1 MFVNILVQI
10 ATLDNESIKIVFS
23 VVVLAA
29 THNLAEGLFHDAFG
43 TLLNV
48 VVVALVAVSMC
59 VGLGGGSGG
68 RCCLVVVS
76 SRSSCLCLGAGLS
89 CSLCCDLLSSSLL
102 GSGLC

>member
-29 THNLAEGLFHDAFG
+29 THNLAEGFLDDAFG

-48 VVVALVAVSMC
+48 VVVALVAVC
-59 VGLGGGSGG
+59 VGLGGRCRG
-68 RCCLVVVS
+68 RRCLMVVS
-76 SRSSCLCLGAGLS
+76 NRSSCLCLGAGLS

>member
-23 VVVLAA
+23 VVVLAS
-29 THNLAEGLFHDAFG
+29 THNLAKGLLDDAFG

-48 VVVALVAVSMC
+48 VVVALVAVCMC
-59 VGLGGGSGG
+59 VGLGGRCRG

-76 SRSSCLCLGAGLS
+76 SRSSCRCLGAGLS